1 MKSINRRKFLK
12 IAGVGAGAT
21 ALAACAA
28 PTPTAAPK
36 PAEPAKPAAP
46 AAAAPATAAPAAAA
60 PATAAPAAA
69 APAVN
74 TGKGFTYWA
83 QLTGNVAATLKNYN
97 EMTCYKELE
106 KITGVKINFQHVPAN
121 PQAIEQFN
129 LLIASGKYP
138 DLLEW
143 DNWFSLPGGPAKYL
157 KDGVIIKLNDAIDK
171 WAPNLKKVLDSNP
184 KYRKQATTDDGDMFM
199 FPFIRGNPGL
209 QSFYG
214 PYVRKDILQTY
225 GLKAPTTIA
234 DWTEMFKGL
243 KGKDYNK
250 NGQADEYAFNPWG
263 NGSWKGGFNG
273 NGYPVFVGSYGIV
286 NGFSQENGKVKFG
299 PATPEFKEFLAQM
312 VSWYKEG
319 YIDPDLIA
327 MDSAAFAA
335 KMTGN
340 KIASGTTFVGS
351 GIGNFTALMKG
362 KEPKEFELMGVPYP
376 VLKAGDKPLLGQK
389 DNELPGPGVCITS
402 ACKDVEGAVKW
413 LDYAFSTEGGLLFN
427 FGVKGVTY
435 DLEAN
440 GYPRMKDGIINHPT
454 LSLAQSWAQHARSN
468 FAGPFVQDIR
478 YLEQYFQFP
487 NQKAAYAIWQEPTNE
502 RLLPNVAPTIDESR
516 GFSRVMTAIN
526 TRFDEVFAKVFT
538 GAEPLS
544 AWDKFQDELKTLGLD
559 DALKVQQAA
568 LERYNKR

>member
-12 IAGVGAGAT
+12 IAGAGAGAA

-28 PTPTAAPK
+28 PTPTAAPAQK

-46 AAAAPATAAPAAAA
+46 ASSATTAPAAAPAT
-60 PATAAPAAA
+60 
-69 APAVN
+69 N
-74 TGKGFTYWA
+74 TGKSFTYWVP
-83 QLTGNVAATLKNYN
+83 LTGNVAATLKSYS

-106 KITGVKINFQHVPAN
+106 KITGIKINFQHVPDN

-129 LLIASGKYP
+129 LLVASGKYP

-143 DNWFSLPGGPAKYL
+143 GNWFSLPGGPAKYI
-157 KDGVIIKLNDAIDK
+157 KDGVIIRLNEAIDK
-171 WAPNLKKVLDSNP
+171 WAPNLKKVLEGNP
-184 KYRKQATTDDGDMFM
+184 LYRKQARTDDGDMFM
-199 FPFIRGNPGL
+199 FPFVRGHPGL
-209 QSFYG
+209 MSFYG
-214 PYVRKDILQTY
+214 PWVRKDILQTY
-225 GLKAPTTIA
+225 NLKAPNTIN

-243 KGKDYNK
+243 KGKDFNK
-250 NGQADEYAFNPWG
+250 NGQADEYPFNPWG
-263 NGSWKGGFNG
+263 AGSWKGGFNG
-273 NGYPVFVGSYGIV
+273 NNYPVFVGSYGIV
-286 NGFSQENGKVKFG
+286 NGFFQDNGKVKYG

-312 VSWYKEG
+312 SSWYKEG

-351 GIGNFTALMKG
+351 GIGNFTALMRG

-376 VLKAGDKPLLGQK
+376 VLKAGDKPMFGQR
-389 DNELPGPGVCITS
+389 DNDLPGPGVTITS
-402 ACKDVEGAVKW
+402 ACKDVEAAVKM
-413 LDYAFSTEGGLLFN
+413 LDFAYSPEGHMLFN

-440 GYPRMKDGIINHPT
+440 GYPRMKKEIINHPS

-468 FAGPFVQDIR
+468 FNGPFVQDIR
-478 YLEQYFQFP
+478 YLEQYFQFN
-487 NQKAAYAIWQEPTNE
+487 NQKEAYALWSQPTNE
-502 RLLPNVAPTIDESR
+502 KLMPNVAPTIDESR

-526 TRFDEVFAKVFT
+526 TRMDEVFAKVFT
-538 GAEPLS
+538 GAEPMS
-544 AWDKFQDELKTLGLD
+544 TWDKFQDELKTLGVD
-559 DALKVQQAA
+559 EALKVQQAA